1 MFLLKIKERKKDKCL
16 DGINTFKISL
26 RKYLTYEQKH
36 IIPVLEDFE
45 KRLSEELIVDLKL
58 MQKIRDT
65 TLEYDNSQL
74 FLNEEFNILTSFI
87 FSCGDMNA

>member
-1 MFLLKIKERKKDKCL
+1 MFLLKIKERKKDQCL

-36 IIPVLEDFE
+36 IIPVLENFE

>member
-1 MFLLKIKERKKDKCL
+1 MFLLKIKERKKDQCL

-45 KRLSEELIVDLKL
+45 KRLSEE
-58 MQKIRDT
+58 
-65 TLEYDNSQL
+65 S
-74 FLNEEFNILTSFI
+74 
-87 FSCGDMNA
+87 